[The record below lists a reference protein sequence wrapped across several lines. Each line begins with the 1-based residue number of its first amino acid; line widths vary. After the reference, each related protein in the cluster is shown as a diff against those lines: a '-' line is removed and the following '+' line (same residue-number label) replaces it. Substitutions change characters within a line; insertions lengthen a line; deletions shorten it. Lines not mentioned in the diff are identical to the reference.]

1 MRLESARS
9 LKEEIAARNLTSRVV
24 TRSAL
29 PREAAVVRSA
39 LPAEAPPPPIALG
52 IEGRR
57 GNYKL
62 AVRIQSV
69 TPGLQR
75 NLDRIFQQA
84 HGEVSIK
91 VIGRLVKQQA
101 WHLSRNRPLLIGSS
115 VGHPNV
121 TAGTIGGFVTSIGS
135 DRLLLSNNHVLAD
148 ENQASVGDEILQPGS
163 ADNGSSPQ
171 DRVATL
177 SSFVA
182 LSASQKNR
190 VDAAV
195 ATLVDGLQA
204 DERTLTGL
212 GALQG
217 LRIDPLQ
224 DDETVVFKVGR
235 TTGLTRGRV
244 SAFEVDDVGVGFDM
258 GVIGF
263 DGQIEIEALDGT
275 PFSLGGDSGSL
286 IVDESLRAVG
296 LLFAG
301 NDVDITYAN
310 PIEEVFQALGVRLP

>member
-9 LKEEIAARNLTSRVV
+9 LKEELLATITHRVV

-29 PREAAVVRSA
+29 PRVAREVASA
-39 LPAEAPPPPIALG
+39 LPATAPPPSIALG
-52 IEGRR
+52 IEGRD
-57 GNYKL
+57 GNYRL
-62 AVRIQSV
+62 AIRIREI

-75 NLDRIFQQA
+75 NIDRIFERA
-84 HGEVSIK
+84 HGEASVKI
-91 VIGRLVKQQA
+91 IGRLVKQQP
-101 WHLSRNRPLLIGSS
+101 WHRSRNRPLLPGCS

-121 TAGTIGGFVTSIGS
+121 LAGTLGCFVTAHGNDHFI
-135 DRLLLSNNHVLAD
+135 LSNNHVLAD
-148 ENQASVGDEILQPGS
+148 ENRAITGDSIVQPGPL
-163 ADNGSSPQ
+163 DGGQSPQ

-177 SSFVA
+177 SSFVP
-182 LSASQKNR
+182 LSDTQKNR

-195 ATLVDGLQA
+195 ALLEAGVHADGNI
-204 DERTLTGL
+204 LTAL

-217 LRIDPLQ
+217 VRSVPIEEG
-224 DDETVVFKVGR
+224 ETVLKIGR

-244 SAFEVDDVGVGFDM
+244 SAFDVDDVWVGFDM
-258 GVIGF
+258 GMIGF
-263 DGQIEIEALDGT
+263 DGQIEIEPEGDS

-286 IVDESLRAVG
+286 IVDEDLRAVA

-301 NDVDITYAN
+301 NDVDVTFAN

>member
-9 LKEEIAARNLTSRVV
+9 LKQEIVSRNLTSRVV

-39 LPAEAPPPPIALG
+39 LPVETPPPPIALG
-52 IEGRR
+52 IEGRNGDYR
-57 GNYKL
+57 L
-62 AVRIQSV
+62 AVRIQAV

-84 HGEVSIK
+84 QGEVSLKI
-91 VIGRLVKQQA
+91 IGRLVKQQS
-101 WHLSRNRPLLIGSS
+101 WHQSRNRPLLIGSS

-121 TAGTIGGFVTSIGS
+121 TAGTIGGIVTSTGS
-135 DRLLLSNNHVLAD
+135 DRLILSNNHVLAD
-148 ENQASVGDEILQPGS
+148 ENQGTVGDEILQPGT

-182 LSASQKNR
+182 LSATQKNR

-195 ATLVDGLQA
+195 AALVDRVQA
-204 DERTLTGL
+204 DELTLTGL

-217 LRIDPLQ
+217 VRTDPLQ
-224 DDETVVFKVGR
+224 DDETVFKIGR

-258 GVIGF
+258 GVLGF
-263 DGQIEIEALDGT
+263 DGQIEIESLGGT

-301 NDVDITYAN
+301 NDVDITYAS